1 MAGSTAR
8 QVAVVDDGATRPAR
22 QSAPPKVLSL
32 SRVASWPS
40 RVTLGAVSVGM
51 SALLVALAV
60 SRRSERDARIR
71 AVMEKERIRQAFRAA
86 VTEALRNAGAD
97 EQRLDHENLQAL
109 VDLACERP
117 GVGREVGQLLV
128 HLLAPPPD
136 LAALTRREREVLLL
150 LADGVDDKEIAGRLF
165 LTPGTVRVHVSNI
178 TRKLGVR
185 SRQEAVGR
193 LARLSTPTSAAAVV
207 RPPVEDNGAKPTE
220 SGGVT
225 QTSWPGQATGPSR
238 AT

>member
-1 MAGSTAR
+1 MAGTTAW
-8 QVAVVDDGATRPAR
+8 QAAEVHDGAMRPPR
-22 QSAPPKVLSL
+22 QGAAPKLL
-32 SRVASWPS
+32 SRPRTTPWPS
-40 RVTLGAVSVGM
+40 RITLGAVSVGM
-51 SALLVALAV
+51 SALLVALAL

-97 EQRLDHENLQAL
+97 EQRLDHKNLQAL

-117 GVGREVGQLLV
+117 GLGREVGQLLV

-193 LARLSTPTSAAAVV
+193 LARLSTPRTAAPLV
-207 RPPVEDNGAKPTE
+207 RAALEDDSAKPTE
-220 SGGVT
+220 SGGVPPA
-225 QTSWPGQATGPSR
+225 S
-238 AT
+238 